1 MYRSIALIALLGAA
15 QALTLDT
22 KQCCN
27 MVQHSCCGDADQHD
41 AEHESVEEIMKAIL
55 HPEVVIPEIESAVVE
70 KVADKEGSLPNV
82 HIPAVVPAVQAVAD
96 MLEDDFADVLEN
108 IVATEDV
115 NASIVQGGLD
125 AAIDTTVEMV

>member
-27 MVQHSCCGDADQHD
+27 MVAHSCCGDADQHD
-41 AEHESVEEIMKAIL
+41 AEHESVKEIMGAIL